1 MEAKDLSGNVDY
13 LVRSLADTGTAWA
26 GSARF
31 SPETDTKGPE
41 LVIEEDCGTPVIL
54 TGKALADFV
63 EFVGFLRQAGLL

>member
-13 LVRSLADTGTAWA
+13 LVRSLADSETHWTGC
-26 GSARF
+26 ARF
-31 SPETDTKGPE
+31 SPETEDKGPE

-54 TGKALADFV
+54 TGKALTDFV